1 MSRHG
6 ADQGGWMCDGDGSI
20 ASSCPGTRTRC
31 FGMAGGCVAGAGRK
45 SGERAQ
51 SPCGHLGASSEAR
64 PRRSGTFAAE
74 QSSTSPL
81 PD

>member
-6 ADQGGWMCDGDGSI
+6 AGQGGWMCDGDGSI

-74 QSSTSPL
+74 QSTTSPL
-81 PD
+81 HD